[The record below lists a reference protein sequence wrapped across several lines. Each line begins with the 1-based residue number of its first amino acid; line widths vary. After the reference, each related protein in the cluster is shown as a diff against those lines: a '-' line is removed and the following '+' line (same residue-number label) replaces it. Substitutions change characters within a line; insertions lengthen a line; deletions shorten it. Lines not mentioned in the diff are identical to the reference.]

1 MVPRPLFITC
11 WGIDEMKIAYFDL
24 SSGISGDML
33 LGAFLDLGASEKV
46 LNDVIEEL
54 DLDNV
59 NVIIEDKGDPLRGKD
74 VEIKYEDQ
82 PHRHLSTIIDMIQS
96 SDLNDFVKEKS
107 IDTFELLGEAEAK
120 VHDMDKDEIE
130 FHEVGMIDSIIDIVG
145 SIALF
150 DELGLDKA
158 YCSTVNFG
166 SGTVE
171 SAHGKLKV
179 PVPATTNIIE
189 GLDVKF
195 TDKDGELVT
204 PTGASLLRTLTVQHN
219 PPDMNLIK
227 IGVGYGNREMEE
239 PNALRIFSGESANM
253 CESVYRL
260 QFYIDDMNPE
270 VFSYALD
277 KIRKEVVDVYYKN
290 AHGKK
295 SRDGWEVTV
304 LCKDDDLEDVKDLV
318 FEETSTLG
326 MRVNKDKRIVADR
339 KFVEVETEFGKVD
352 VKVSEERVS
361 PEYEDCKKIAEKKG
375 IPLQKVYER
384 VIEEYHKLN

>member
-1 MVPRPLFITC
+1 
-11 WGIDEMKIAYFDL
+11 MKIAYFDL

-33 LGAFLDLGASEKV
+33 LGAFLDLGASEKL
-46 LNDVIEEL
+46 LNDVIDEL
-54 DLDNV
+54 GLENV
-59 NVIIEDKGDPLRGKD
+59 NVLIEDRGDPLRGKD
-74 VEIKYEDQ
+74 VKIKYKDQ
-82 PHRHLSTIIDMIQS
+82 PHRRLSTIVDMIEDS
-96 SDLNDFVKEKS
+96 GLNDFVKEKS
-107 IDTFELLGEAEAK
+107 LDAFELLGDSEAK

-145 SIALF
+145 SVALF
-150 DELGLDKA
+150 DDLGFDKA
-158 YCSTVNFG
+158 FCSTVNFG

-179 PVPATTNIIE
+179 PVPATSDIIK

-204 PTGASLLRTLTVQHN
+204 PTGAALLRTLTVQHN
-219 PPDMNLIK
+219 PPDIDLDK

-260 QFYIDDMNPE
+260 EFYIDDMNPE

-277 KIRKEVVDVYYKN
+277 KIREIAVDVYHKN
-290 AHGKK
+290 ARGKK
-295 SRDGWEVTV
+295 SRDGWEVTL
-304 LCKDDDLEDVKDLV
+304 LCKEENLDEVREMIFD
-318 FEETSTLG
+318 ETSTLG
-326 MRVNKDKRIVADR
+326 MRVNRDMRIVTDR
-339 KFVEVETEFGKVD
+339 EIIEVDTEFGKID

-361 PEYEDCKKIAEKKG
+361 PEYEDCKKIAEEKD